1 MKMYCIV
8 FNKHG
13 KLEALDSL
21 QVRESDHIIM
31 EVSKDIWDGFCICF
45 GPLRFHMDEDCLRN
59 AYHDYERRW
68 WEPLHK

>member
-31 EVSKDIWDGFCICF
+31 EVSKDFLYMFWTTTIPHG
-45 GPLRFHMDEDCLRN
+45 
-59 AYHDYERRW
+59 
-68 WEPLHK
+68 